1 MSKIRGLKRKW
12 LEMRNELYELSYERE
27 DNINEIFIAQSFE
40 YSRKINLRHKKEL
53 VNDLL
58 EIFDRKTETGKY
70 DYLIWFDLDD
80 IMESSIMIFK
90 DSEEFKSFVS
100 SKMNYDEE
108 TDNDFFLKVVDSFS
122 SAIYEMLF
130 ERFDK
135 KNMHIF
141 KGGNISEGYDKPIM
155 IYMKGDK
162 NK

>member
-1 MSKIRGLKRKW
+1 
-12 LEMRNELYELSYERE
+12 
-27 DNINEIFIAQSFE
+27 
-40 YSRKINLRHKKEL
+40 
-53 VNDLL
+53 
-58 EIFDRKTETGKY
+58 
-70 DYLIWFDLDD
+70 
-80 IMESSIMIFK
+80 MESSILIFK

-141 KGGNISEGYDKPIM
+141 KGGNRSEGYDKPIM